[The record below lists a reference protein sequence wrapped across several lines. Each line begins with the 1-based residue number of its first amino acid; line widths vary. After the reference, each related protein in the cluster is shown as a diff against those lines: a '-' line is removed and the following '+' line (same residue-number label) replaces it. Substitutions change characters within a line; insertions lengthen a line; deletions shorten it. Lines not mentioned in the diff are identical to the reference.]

1 MLKYYSIMILCCFV
15 VAFNASAEV
24 PSDAQLDE
32 LFRVTKVES
41 LLAETRNQLE
51 GNIKAGVQQSMSQA
65 QIPPALVPEVNKL
78 LDTTVPKS
86 VQRAQEQL
94 SWANMKPKYIQLYRE
109 SFTQQEVVDMISFY
123 NTPSGQSVINKMPAL
138 MQKIMGMTQQMMIPL
153 MMQMNADLRTA
164 MGALEESSKG
174 K

>member
-1 MLKYYSIMILCCFV
+1 MILCCFV
-15 VAFNASAEV
+15 VAFNADAEV

-41 LLAETRNQLE
+41 LLMDTRNQLE

-78 LDTTVPKS
+78 IDATVPKF

-94 SWANMKPKYIQLYRE
+94 SWANIKPKYIQLYRE
-109 SFTQQEVVDMISFY
+109 SFTQQEVVDMISF
-123 NTPSGQSVINKMPAL
+123 
-138 MQKIMGMTQQMMIPL
+138 
-153 MMQMNADLRTA
+153 
-164 MGALEESSKG
+164 
-174 K
+174 

>member
-41 LLAETRNQLE
+41 LLADTRNQLE

>member
-1 MLKYYSIMILCCFV
+1 MILCCFV

-32 LFRVTKVES
+32 LFRVTNVES
-41 LLAETRNQLE
+41 LVMDTRNQLE
-51 GNIKAGVQQSMSQA
+51 GNIKAGVQQAKSQA

-78 LDTTVPKS
+78 IDTTVPKF

-94 SWANMKPKYIQLYRE
+94 SWANMKPKYVQLYRE
-109 SFTQQEVVDMISFY
+109 SFTQQEVADMISFY

-138 MQKIMGMTQQMMIPL
+138 MQKIMGMTQQMIIPL
-153 MMQMNADLRTA
+153 MIQMNADLRNA
-164 MGALEESSKG
+164 MVALEESRKE